1 MKAYAVSKTNK
12 KANVVGVRAGDS
24 SVAERTGLA
33 CENLDSILSTLK
45 KTQSQQR
52 MLNDQVSNYGSLVS
66 RLPTT
71 SLVSSLTQVLTSF
84 EKVGRRGNGKVEK

>member
-1 MKAYAVSKTNK
+1 MKAYAVSKTNR

-45 KTQSQQR
+45 KTITTEDAEQSGQQLR
-52 MLNDQVSNYGSLVS
+52 QPCVQTSNNVVGLFLNPNVNKL
-66 RLPTT
+66 
-71 SLVSSLTQVLTSF
+71 
-84 EKVGRRGNGKVEK
+84 

>member
-1 MKAYAVSKTNK
+1 M
-12 KANVVGVRAGDS
+12 VGVRAGDS
-24 SVAERTGLA
+24 SMAERTGLA

-52 MLNDQVSNYGSLVS
+52 MLNDQVSNYSSLVS

-71 SLVSSLTQVLTSF
+71 V
-84 EKVGRRGNGKVEK
+84 VGLPLNPSVNKL

>member
-1 MKAYAVSKTNK
+1 MSPQPQTVKAYAVSKTNR
-12 KANVVGVRAGDS
+12 KASVVGVRAGDS
-24 SVAERTGLA
+24 SMAERTGLA

-71 SLVSSLTQVLTSF
+71 V
-84 EKVGRRGNGKVEK
+84 VGLPLNPSVKKL

>member
-1 MKAYAVSKTNK
+1 MSPQPQTVKAYAVSKTNR
-12 KANVVGVRAGDS
+12 KASVVGVRAGDS
-24 SVAERTGLA
+24 SMAERTGLA

-52 MLNDQVSNYGSLVS
+52 MLNDQVSNYGGLVS

-71 SLVSSLTQVLTSF
+71 V
-84 EKVGRRGNGKVEK
+84 VGLPLNPSVNKL